1 MIDLKENL
9 LARHLVFDE
18 KNKVNKNIEHLRQ
31 EAIEVFKEKGFPH
44 RRDEEWKY
52 TNIAPLLKVDYKLFP
67 DGDTALEYK
76 DIKKYLINDIDTY
89 TIIFVNG
96 KYSSFLSNTTH
107 DEADI
112 CVLSS
117 AMHKSVHQPVIE
129 NYYGKIAPKED
140 SLVALN
146 TAFAKDGAFIYVP
159 NNVILSKPIQIVHF
173 STGVSQEV
181 MYQPRNLI
189 VVGDNSQ
196 VQIIERHQTLDDKAN
211 LTNAVTEVNVGKN
224 ADVQIHK
231 FQNDTDEVSL
241 IDNVFISQ
249 ERDSRASVFTF
260 AFGGK
265 IVRNNLNFYQKGE
278 NCNSVMDGITVI
290 DGKQHVDHHTFV
302 EHFAPHC
309 ESHEMYK
316 GIYNDQARGVFNG
329 KIYVHQDAQKLNAF
343 QQNNNVLLSNS
354 ASIDTKPQLEIF
366 ADDVKCSHGCTVG
379 QLEEESL
386 FYMQQRGIPKNV
398 AKALLLYAFASDALR
413 HVNIPQITTKV
424 NQLIANKLNV
434 SIDFEL

>member
-67 DGDTALEYK
+67 EGDTALEYK

-96 KYSSFLSNTTH
+96 KYSSFLSHTTH

-129 NYYGKIAPKED
+129 NYYGKIAPKGD

-159 NNVILSKPIQIVHF
+159 NNVILSKPIQIVYF

-241 IDNVFISQ
+241 IDNVFINQ

>member
-9 LARHLVFDE
+9 IARHLVFDE
-18 KNKVNKNIEHLRQ
+18 KNKVNRNIEHLRQ
-31 EAIEVFKEKGFPH
+31 EAIEIFKEKGFPK
-44 RRDEEWKY
+44 RKDEEWKY
-52 TNIAPLLKVDYKLFP
+52 TNLAPLLKVDYKLFP
-67 DGDTALEYK
+67 DGDVAVEYK
-76 DIKKYLINDIDTY
+76 DIKKYLINDMDTY
-89 TIIFVNG
+89 LIVFING
-96 KYSSFLSNTTH
+96 RYSSFLSNTTH

-159 NNVILSKPIQIVHF
+159 SKTILSKPIQIVYF
-173 STGVSQEV
+173 STGVQQEV
-181 MYQPRNLI
+181 MYQPRNL
-189 VVGDNSQ
+189 VVIGDHSQ
-196 VQIIERHQTLDDKAN
+196 AQIIERHQTLDNKAN
-211 LTNAVTEVNVGKN
+211 LTNSVTEVSLGKN
-224 ADVQIHK
+224 AEVQIHK
-231 FQNDTDEVSL
+231 FQNDTDEASL
-241 IDNVFISQ
+241 IDNTFITQ

-265 IVRNNLNFYQKGE
+265 VIRNNLNFYQNGE
-278 NCNSVMDGITVI
+278 NCNSILDGITVI
-290 DGKQHVDHHTFV
+290 GGKQHVDHHTFV
-302 EHFAPHC
+302 EHNAPNC
-309 ESHEMYK
+309 ESHELYK
-316 GIYNDQARGVFNG
+316 GIYSDKAHGVFNG
-329 KIYVHQDAQKLNAF
+329 KIYVHQEAQKLNAF
-343 QQNNNVLLSNS
+343 QQNNNVLLSDE

-379 QLEEESL
+379 QLQEESL

-398 AKALLLYAFASDALR
+398 AQALLLYAFASDALQ
-413 HVNIPQITTKV
+413 HVTIPQITNKV
-424 NQLIANKLNV
+424 NQLIAKKLNV

>member
-129 NYYGKIAPKED
+129 NYYGKISPKDD

>member
-129 NYYGKIAPKED
+129 NYYGKIAPKDD

-413 HVNIPQITTKV
+413 HVNIPQIKTKV